1 MSCSNQFVLC
11 LCVLH
16 FITTTRPPRGGRQR
30 ATIEAVCVECLIGK
44 QNKSTLFQVTDT
56 VTYSQN
62 YDSVKTVK
70 TCEWYELSEKG

>member
-1 MSCSNQFVLC
+1 MPMCTPFYYNDP
-11 LCVLH
+11 
-16 FITTTRPPRGGRQR
+16 TPTGRPPRG
-30 ATIEAVCVECLIGK
+30 EAVCVECLIGK